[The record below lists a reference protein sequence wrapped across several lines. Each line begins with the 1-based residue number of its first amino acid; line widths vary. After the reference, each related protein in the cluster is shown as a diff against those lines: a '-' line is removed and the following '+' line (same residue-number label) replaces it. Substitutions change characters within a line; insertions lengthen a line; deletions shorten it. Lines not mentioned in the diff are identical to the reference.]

1 MQAVDILTLF
11 CLTET
16 DSEVYEIL
24 KIHLAKPFC
33 VLTK

>member
-1 MQAVDILTLF
+1 MQAADILTLF

-24 KIHLAKPFC
+24 KTHLSHF
-33 VLTK
+33 VY